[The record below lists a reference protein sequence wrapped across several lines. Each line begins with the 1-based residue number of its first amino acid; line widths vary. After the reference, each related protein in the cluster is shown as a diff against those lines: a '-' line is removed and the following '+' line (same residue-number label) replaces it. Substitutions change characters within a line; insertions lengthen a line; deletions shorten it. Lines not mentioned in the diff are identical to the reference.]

1 MNFPSLC
8 TDTTGCSGRESQF
21 VTRTMT
27 NLNGPK
33 QPAGDWELFLGMWER
48 ANLVRAFFWSQR
60 VDDERLL
67 LTHFLA
73 RLRRFFGADFCFGAL
88 SVSEET
94 LVEVGVPEAGL
105 SQLPQ
110 EFSRRC
116 LESMANSR
124 APVSWNDA
132 GIKLGFRSTVVVPL
146 RAPTGAS
153 FGFLMLGQARAKTY
167 SAFELFVLQALAGE
181 LSWVVRDL
189 AARKFQQQK
198 LAAASQP
205 VKNALQVI
213 LGNAALIRQRSNDS
227 PGDLDKLLQGV
238 ESAVQLIA
246 DHVRIP
252 PDFSTAAREPGQA
265 AGPIA
270 DISSVVTQSLAS
282 SRHAAEARG
291 VEVEIVYTPDSP
303 ESETVIP
310 ERVKKILSARVDNA
324 AMATRNEKVR
334 LAVCRRGADLELVV
348 KGLGSNRVAD
358 KLKSLFDAASRSEG
372 SRDEN
377 SDALAPMRAYLD
389 NAGGDVYLKSRP
401 GQSAE
406 FVVRLPLES
415 GAPAGRLQLE
425 NEL

>member
-1 MNFPSLC
+1 
-8 TDTTGCSGRESQF
+8 
-21 VTRTMT
+21 MT

-48 ANLVRAFFWSQR
+48 ANLVRAYFWSQR

-73 RLRRFFGADFCFGAL
+73 RLRRFFAADFCFGAL

-105 SQLPQ
+105 SQIPQ
-110 EFSRRC
+110 EFSKRC

-124 APVSWNDA
+124 APVTWSDA

-153 FGFLMLGQARAKTY
+153 FGFLMLGQSRARTY
-167 SAFELFVLQALAGE
+167 SAIELFVLQALAGE

-205 VKNALQVI
+205 VKKALQVI
-213 LGNAALIRQRSNDS
+213 LGNAALIRQRSKDS
-227 PGDLDKLLQGV
+227 AGELDKLLQGV

-246 DHVRIP
+246 DHVRIL
-252 PDFSTAAREPGQA
+252 PDFSTATRDPGRSA
-265 AGPIA
+265 PPSA
-270 DISSVVTQSLAS
+270 DISSVVAQSLAS

-291 VEVEIVYTPDSP
+291 VDVEIVYTPDSP

-310 ERVKKILSARVDNA
+310 ERIKKILSALVDNA

-348 KGLGSNRVAD
+348 KGMGSNRVAD
-358 KLKSLFDAASRSEG
+358 KLKWLFEAASRSEG
-372 SRDEN
+372 SRDES

-415 GAPAGRLQLE
+415 GAQAGRLQLE